1 MNWYLF
7 KVITSATLAILLGWF
22 GASFVFKAGN
32 KVLALKSIPRELLYQ
47 SVSASGSSLEETH
60 RYYIPE
66 DAPPAPN
73 IKAKSFVIADLLT
86 GNILLEKDGEVA
98 YPIASVTKLAT
109 ADVALEQNLATT
121 TLYYPL
127 LLESSNTAA
136 DKIAAS
142 FGTKTFMQWMND
154 FATRLSMTRTHYD
167 DPSGISPKNVS
178 SAEDLLIL
186 ARHIYSQKPEM
197 LSMTLL
203 PAKDKWRNNNLFVIK
218 RTDYYIG
225 GKSGY
230 TPEAGGTLMAFFD
243 LPLSNG
249 QIRPIVVIL
258 LGTETA
264 VGLKYEL
271 AGTLTSY
278 LAQYVSYK

>member
-1 MNWYLF
+1 MA
-7 KVITSATLAILLGWF
+7 VLLGWF
-22 GASFVFKAGN
+22 GTRLLFKASTE
-32 KVLALKSIPRELLYQ
+32 VLALKSIPQPLLYQ
-47 SVSASGSSLEETH
+47 SAVASVEASPLAS

-66 DAPPAPN
+66 SAPSAPE
-73 IKAKSFVIADLLT
+73 IEARSFVIADLLT

-98 YPIASVTKLAT
+98 HPIASVSKLTT
-109 ADVALEQNLATT
+109 ASVALEQHLATT
-121 TLYYPL
+121 SLLYPL
-127 LLESSNTAA
+127 LLESSNATA

-142 FGTKTFMQWMND
+142 FGHDTFMQWMND
-154 FATRLSMTRTHYD
+154 FAKNLGMTHTHYE
-167 DPSGISPKNVS
+167 DPSGVSPKNIS
-178 SAEDLLIL
+178 SADDLLRL
-186 ARHIYSQKPEM
+186 ARHIYSQKSEL
-197 LSMTLL
+197 LSITLL
-203 PAKDKWRNNNLFVIK
+203 PTKDKWINNNLFVI
-218 RTDYYIG
+218 RHTDYYIG

-230 TPEAGGTLMAFFD
+230 PPEAGGTLVAFFD